1 MPSVRSATYASATE
15 RRAIPA
21 QARGLL
27 YRAYVS
33 AAAVPDSQHS
43 HRLEGSLAHTPHSSH
58 RADSP
63 RVYSATMVLLYHRPC
78 HMTAKSGTSALVRL
92 TRSRWLETALFTAM
106 AVNPHSP

>member
-1 MPSVRSATYASATE
+1 MPCVRSATYASATE

-43 HRLEGSLAHTPHSSH
+43 HRLEGTLLIPLIQVTG
-58 RADSP
+58 RP
-63 RVYSATMVLLYHRPC
+63 RPGELRRP
-78 HMTAKSGTSALVRL
+78 GD
-92 TRSRWLETALFTAM
+92 
-106 AVNPHSP
+106 AVP